1 MKRLIFSIVLFT
13 STVSLCMAQKIG
25 FLMDSYITDRWYLD
39 KKFLVDR
46 IQELGGE
53 CMVEIPYGNADEQL
67 NLAKKLIDSKVD
79 VLIVVPSDTKKAL
92 DIVALAK
99 GANIPVISYD
109 RLILTNDITY
119 YISFDNE
126 KVGEIQAQ
134 YALSK
139 VPQGN
144 YVLINGP
151 TSDYNGILFRQG
163 QLKVLEPHIK
173 SGKVKLILD
182 HVLSDWSE
190 MEAMMK
196 VSETFSGS
204 TVQPDAIV
212 AANDAL
218 ANGAIL
224 SLHKDQLG
232 KVLITGQDADV
243 VGLKNVISGNQTMT
257 VYKPIKSL
265 ATRAAEV
272 AVELAKTKAVA
283 NGKKM
288 KFGDLEVVA
297 ELLPA
302 IAVDKENYMETVIK
316 DGQVKLTDLTEAK
329 N

>member
-1 MKRLIFSIVLFT
+1 MKRIIFLMVLLT
-13 STVSLCMAQKIG
+13 SFASVSLAQKIG

-39 KKFLVDR
+39 KKFLTEK
-46 IQELGGE
+46 IQAMGGE
-53 CMVEIPYGNADEQL
+53 CIVEIPYGNADEQL

-99 GANIPVISYD
+99 KANIPVISYD

-134 YALSK
+134 YALDK

-196 VSETFSGS
+196 VSETFSGNV
-204 TVQPDAIV
+204 VQPDVII

-232 KVLITGQDADV
+232 KVLITGQDADI

-257 VYKPIKSL
+257 VYKSIKSV

-272 AVELAKTKAVA
+272 AMELAKTKTVA

-288 KFGDLEVVA
+288 KFGDLEVTA

-302 IAVDKENYMETVIK
+302 IAVDKSNYMDTVIK
-316 DGQVKLTDLTEAK
+316 DGQVQLSDLAESK

>member
-1 MKRLIFSIVLFT
+1 MKRIIFLVTLFCAVA
-13 STVSLCMAQKIG
+13 VSSFAQKIG
-25 FLMDSYITDRWYLD
+25 FLMDSYITDRWYID
-39 KKFLVDR
+39 QKYVVER
-46 IQELGGE
+46 IKELGGE
-53 CMVEIPYGNADEQL
+53 CQVEIPYGDANEQIK
-67 NLAKKLIDSKVD
+67 LAQKLIDSKVD
-79 VLIVVPSDTKKAL
+79 VLIVVPSDANKAAE
-92 DIVALAK
+92 IVAMGK
-99 GANIPVISYD
+99 KANIPVISYD
-109 RLILTNDITY
+109 RLIQSKDVRY

-151 TSDYNGILFRQG
+151 VTDYNGILFRKG

-173 SGKVKLILD
+173 SGKVKIILD

-196 VSETFSGS
+196 VSETFSGNV
-204 TVQPDAIV
+204 TQPDAIV

-224 SLHKDQLG
+224 SLNKDLLG
-232 KVLITGQDADV
+232 KIVITGQDADV
-243 VGLKNVISGNQTMT
+243 IGLKNVISGNQSMT
-257 VYKPIKSL
+257 VYKSIKSL
-265 ATRAAEV
+265 AIRAAEV
-272 AVELAKTKAVA
+272 AMELAKTKTIA
-283 NGKKM
+283 NGKLM
-288 KFGDLEVVA
+288 KFGDLEVNA

-302 IAVDKENYMETVIK
+302 IAVDKSNYLDTVVK
-316 DGQVKLTDLTEAK
+316 DGQVQLSELTETK